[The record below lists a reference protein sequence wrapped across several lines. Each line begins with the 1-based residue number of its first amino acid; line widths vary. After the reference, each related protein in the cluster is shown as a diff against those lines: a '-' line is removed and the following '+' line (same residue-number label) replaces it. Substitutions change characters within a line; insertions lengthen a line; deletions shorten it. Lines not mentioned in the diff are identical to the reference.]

1 LDVWAAGQGLGT
13 IHQTEPMASIVDQLA
28 LEYTTAMQRLQA
40 LPYPQ
45 RSFQ

>member
-1 LDVWAAGQGLGT
+1 V
-13 IHQTEPMASIVDQLA
+13 EQLV

-40 LPYPQ
+40 LPYSQ

>member
-1 LDVWAAGQGLGT
+1 
-13 IHQTEPMASIVDQLA
+13 MASIVDQLT
-28 LEYTTAMQRLQA
+28 LEYTTATQRLQA

>member
-1 LDVWAAGQGLGT
+1 V
-13 IHQTEPMASIVDQLA
+13 EQLA

-40 LPYPQ
+40 LPYPH